1 MSVPFAML
9 TTSARLYLLTY
20 YFNLPSLELIKL
32 DTRTKQ
38 TMLWQEDGCSPS
50 EPVFVARPG
59 ATEEDDGK

>member
-9 TTSARLYLLTY
+9 TTSAGLY
-20 YFNLPSLELIKL
+20 YFNLLLLQLIKL
-32 DTRTKQ
+32 DTTTKQ
-38 TMLWQEDGCSPS
+38 RMQWQEDGCSAS